1 MPEKLDLTRYRWI
14 LPYKTI
20 AKKLAEK
27 RAVTVT
33 VSSEGEAFD
42 LQVWARYRGFRV
54 VKVTKYTGGIEV
66 DLEAPAAP
74 KARPAPA
81 RPEAAPQPAAK
92 AEAAQ
97 AKPAAPKAAGVRLS
111 PAIEKASPKLVEPLF
126 KADLLLASKGARRFR
141 VDLPAKVEKLA
152 SEAVKAAEGGCAV
165 VSVTGVEGVNAAE
178 MIVCGNTIHAAYVET
193 VSGMV
198 LGQKAVDALDEAL
211 SKSSGQAAVTV
222 ILVDKDFVEKVES

>member
-20 AKKLAEK
+20 ARRLAEK
-27 RAVTVT
+27 GAVTVT

-66 DLEAPAAP
+66 DLEAPKAVEAKPSQAP
-74 KARPAPA
+74 
-81 RPEAAPQPAAK
+81 
-92 AEAAQ
+92 AAQ
-97 AKPAAPKAAGVRLS
+97 AKLAPARQARPAAAGVRLS

-141 VDLPAKVEKLA
+141 LDLPAKLEKLV
-152 SEAVKAAEGGCAV
+152 SEASKAADGGCAV

-178 MIVCGNTIHAAYVET
+178 MIVCGSTVHAAYVET

-198 LGQKAVDALDEAL
+198 LGQKAVDALEEAL